1 MKLSEWRLPKV
12 FWFGLG
18 LFVLG
23 VGPLLAIIA
32 AAELGLTSDPN
43 PNPIGPGMLAMI
55 TFWPA
60 IALMVIGIIMAI
72 VRYRRASGGININTK
87 S

>member
-1 MKLSEWRLPKV
+1 MAHDHRFRLTTL

-18 LFVLG
+18 LFIVG
-23 VGPLLAIIA
+23 VGPLLVIIA

-43 PNPIGPGMLAMI
+43 PNPIGPGLLAMV

-60 IALMVIGIIMAI
+60 IALMVVGIIMAI
-72 VRYRRASGGININTK
+72 IRYRHGSATWNNTRK
-87 S
+87 

>member
-1 MKLSEWRLPKV
+1 VRLRLPKL
-12 FWFGLG
+12 FWFGLA

-23 VGPLLAIIA
+23 CGPLLAIIA

-43 PNPIGPGMLAMI
+43 PNPIGPGMLAMF

-60 IALMVIGIIMAI
+60 IALMVMGLVMAF
-72 VRYRRASGGININTK
+72 RRRPPSSTQT
-87 S
+87 